1 MKKVAIISIISICVV
16 LFTLIAFTVFEFII
30 GIEEKPPKIETG
42 EFPFLVEYEMNG
54 ERFIIKDSVVCEFD
68 GYDLSVPS
76 INKPRKWK
84 EYLKS
89 GEEDK
94 CIIINQENEKSS
106 IKKHRNNEWAR
117 LELFYGCAEYYMGD
131 PTAWSLVTKYPQ
143 FIYYEEFKQTK
154 LSEKDLE
161 KYFGIKIIRF
171 EFSEPIENEFE

>member
-1 MKKVAIISIISICVV
+1 MLKGDVLCMKKVAIISIISICVV

-84 EYLKS
+84 EYLK
-89 GEEDK
+89 
-94 CIIINQENEKSS
+94 
-106 IKKHRNNEWAR
+106 
-117 LELFYGCAEYYMGD
+117 
-131 PTAWSLVTKYPQ
+131 
-143 FIYYEEFKQTK
+143 
-154 LSEKDLE
+154 
-161 KYFGIKIIRF
+161 
-171 EFSEPIENEFE
+171 